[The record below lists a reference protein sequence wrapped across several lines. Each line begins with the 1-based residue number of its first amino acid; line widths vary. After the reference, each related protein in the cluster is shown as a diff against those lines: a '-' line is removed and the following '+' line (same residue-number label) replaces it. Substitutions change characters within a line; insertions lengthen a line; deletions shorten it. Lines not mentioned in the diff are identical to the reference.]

1 MSMLRTRSR
10 RDDPVVIES
19 RPDDAAADESEP
31 ADAPRFE
38 EARLAAVADA
48 DLRADL
54 RTAPTVDEQG
64 DVIADPGADRRADVT
79 EDLNGQDAPASSIE
93 DDQQTAPVDPRLR
106 ARRVEVRRAN
116 ARRRRRRRW
125 ITLGIIAVIVAIPVL
140 LFSPLLSVRS
150 MSVRG
155 TRHLVPEQITQLSG
169 ISAGDSMI
177 TLDPG
182 AAADGIRGSHW
193 VRRVSVDRRWPWSVD
208 IVVSERRLAA
218 IVAGSSGSK
227 FLVADDGVVLEPAD
241 VVAPRGAVTVLLPDV
256 AVDAN
261 TQFDPAM
268 TSSIALVG
276 NLPTWLAPRV
286 TATVIDGA
294 GRITFTLDKGITLV
308 FGMAD
313 DGERKLT
320 AAQTLLGGA
329 VVDKDICQVDVSVA
343 GASTLRR
350 TPDCT

>member
-10 RDDPVVIES
+10 RDDPVVIEAQ
-19 RPDDAAADESEP
+19 PDEPEPFELESYPPDAPDAPDAPGSAPTVIEAS
-31 ADAPRFE
+31 DAPRFE
-38 EARLAAVADA
+38 EARLAAVAEAEVGAAALVDA
-48 DLRADL
+48 A
-54 RTAPTVDEQG
+54 TAIEAG
-64 DVIADPGADRRADVT
+64 DVT
-79 EDLNGQDAPASSIE
+79 EPG
-93 DDQQTAPVDPRLR
+93 APVDPRLR

-125 ITLGIIAVIVAIPVL
+125 ITFAVLVVAIAIPVL
-140 LFSPLLSVRS
+140 VFSPLLSVRS

-169 ISAGDSMI
+169 IEAGDAMI
-177 TLDPG
+177 TIDPG
-182 AAADGIRGSHW
+182 AAADGIRQSHW

-218 IVAGSSGSK
+218 VVAGSSGAK
-227 FLVADDGVVLEPAD
+227 FLVADDGVVLEPAA
-241 VVAPRGAVTVLLPDV
+241 VVPPRGAVTVLLSDV
-256 AVDAN
+256 SVDAN
-261 TQFDPAM
+261 TQFDPSV
-268 TSSIALVG
+268 TSSIALAG
-276 NLPTWLAPRV
+276 SLPSWLAPRV
-286 TATVIDGA
+286 TATVIDPA

-350 TPDCT
+350 TPDCA

>member
-10 RDDPVVIES
+10 RDDPVVVD
-19 RPDDAAADESEP
+19 PTDPTDP
-31 ADAPRFE
+31 ADPAGSADPAGPAFEDLDHDAPNFE
-38 EARLAAVADA
+38 AARLDSGAVDVVGAPDATRVMYEADRAESGETADRADA
-48 DLRADL
+48 GVV
-54 RTAPTVDEQG
+54 APVE
-64 DVIADPGADRRADVT
+64 VA
-79 EDLNGQDAPASSIE
+79 
-93 DDQQTAPVDPRLR
+93 APVDARLR

-125 ITLGIIAVIVAIPVL
+125 MTLGVLAGLAAVPAL

-155 TRHLVPEQITQLSG
+155 TRHLLPEQISQLSG
-169 ISAGDSMI
+169 INAGDAMI

-182 AAADGIRGSHW
+182 TAADAIRTSPW

-208 IVVSERRLAA
+208 IVISERRLAA
-218 IVAGSSGSK
+218 VVAGSSGAK

-241 VVAPRGAVTVLLPDV
+241 VVAPRDVVTVLVPDV
-256 AVDAN
+256 AVDA
-261 TQFDPAM
+261 TTRFGAPL
-268 TSSIALVG
+268 TSAVALAG
-276 NLPTWLAPRV
+276 NLPAWLAPRV
-286 TATVIDGA
+286 TATVIDAA

-350 TPDCT
+350 TPDCA